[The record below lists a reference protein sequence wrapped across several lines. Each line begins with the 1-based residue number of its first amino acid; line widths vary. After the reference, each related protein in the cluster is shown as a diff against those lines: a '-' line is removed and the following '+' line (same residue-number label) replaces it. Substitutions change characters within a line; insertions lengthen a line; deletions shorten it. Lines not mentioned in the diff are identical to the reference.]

1 MANRKTSKVER
12 KRKERIPM
20 VLQHMLWTKKA
31 NTKIAEL
38 YYHTKASVKSSKQ
51 GIKISAGGFVQFDT
65 YFNIFL
71 AEKWK
76 QYTRIKEVVVR
87 VIIDGVGTLALMG
100 SRDRKEKSILLKE
113 KTFCGKQEIS
123 FFVPLSNISYF
134 YLTVKAE
141 QETLLE
147 SGTIES
153 ARIEKN
159 KKAVKMALVICTYNR
174 PKEVIKNIQQI
185 KSWNK
190 KEKELLFDQIYIID
204 NGRNLKQ
211 KEIEGEQVILISNK
225 NTGGSGG
232 FSRGMWEAMKQ
243 EELTHVVLMDDD
255 VLVKSET
262 FYRTKAVL
270 SFIKSEYQ
278 ENFLGGAMFR
288 RDKPYILHAAGEDW
302 ADGWIANPYK
312 FTDIR
317 KLEQVLTIAKS
328 VETKQAY
335 AGWWYCCIPKS
346 HIVKNGYPMPF
357 FLHCDDVEYALRS
370 GKPPIY
376 FNGIAVWHEEF
387 ENKRGS
393 ILEYYNVRNRLIT
406 NAIYKDQNRLL
417 DAIYILCERFY
428 ATVFRYRYKD
438 FTLSV
443 KAVQDFLKGPKWLQ
457 QVDAEQL
464 HQTLQRYGY
473 QMKEVEELPEK
484 EKQRKSVKRQVITIG
499 RYCFPA
505 FGRKVIRIGAP
516 ISAYTGKKK
525 LLLVDP
531 KIKKGFE
538 VKKSWRETFQCIR
551 QFEQIFWKLILQYK
565 KSEQLWRKERK

>member
-1 MANRKTSKVER
+1 
-12 KRKERIPM
+12 M

-211 KEIEGEQVILISNK
+211 KEIEGEQ
-225 NTGGSGG
+225 
-232 FSRGMWEAMKQ
+232 W
-243 EELTHVVLMDDD
+243 
-255 VLVKSET
+255 
-262 FYRTKAVL
+262 
-270 SFIKSEYQ
+270 
-278 ENFLGGAMFR
+278 
-288 RDKPYILHAAGEDW
+288 
-302 ADGWIANPYK
+302 
-312 FTDIR
+312 
-317 KLEQVLTIAKS
+317 
-328 VETKQAY
+328 
-335 AGWWYCCIPKS
+335 C
-346 HIVKNGYPMPF
+346 
-357 FLHCDDVEYALRS
+357 
-370 GKPPIY
+370 
-376 FNGIAVWHEEF
+376 
-387 ENKRGS
+387 
-393 ILEYYNVRNRLIT
+393 
-406 NAIYKDQNRLL
+406 
-417 DAIYILCERFY
+417 
-428 ATVFRYRYKD
+428 
-438 FTLSV
+438 
-443 KAVQDFLKGPKWLQ
+443 
-457 QVDAEQL
+457 
-464 HQTLQRYGY
+464 
-473 QMKEVEELPEK
+473 
-484 EKQRKSVKRQVITIG
+484 
-499 RYCFPA
+499 
-505 FGRKVIRIGAP
+505 
-516 ISAYTGKKK
+516 
-525 LLLVDP
+525 
-531 KIKKGFE
+531 
-538 VKKSWRETFQCIR
+538 
-551 QFEQIFWKLILQYK
+551 
-565 KSEQLWRKERK
+565 